1 MLIYNINII
10 KTIPI
15 MIIECISCSKKFE
28 LKDELLPPEGSKVR
42 CGACSEVWFF
52 HPKKALEENENL
64 DQDMSF
70 SSKTDSTES
79 EVEKYQTP
87 LEKDDQDIND
97 NSMPQEEINKDE
109 VSDFKIFGNDTTEL
123 PEKEEMD
130 QNLNDLVLDR
140 GKNKSFLS
148 KFFKKKDRISDAKK
162 FFKKKDQKDED
173 EREKA
178 QKPNHQF
185 RRLLIYLLFI
195 LLVLL
200 SIFLTPYRTHL
211 EMAYPSLSTFF
222 DFVSPIYDKFMSY
235 LIL

>member
-1 MLIYNINII
+1 
-10 KTIPI
+10 

-52 HPKKALEENENL
+52 HPKKYLEENENL
-64 DQDMSF
+64 NQDTSF
-70 SSKTDSTES
+70 LSNTDS
-79 EVEKYQTP
+79 EVENYQTP
-87 LEKDDQDIND
+87 LEKEDQDIND
-97 NSMPQEEINKDE
+97 SVSQKEINKDE

-148 KFFKKKDRISDAKK
+148 KIFKKKDRIYEAKK
-162 FFKKKDQKDED
+162 FFVKKDKKEDEKRKKDQN
-173 EREKA
+173 
-178 QKPNHQF
+178 PNHQF
-185 RRLLIYLLFI
+185 RRLLMYLLFV

-222 DFVSPIYDKFMSY
+222 DFVSPIYNKFISY
-235 LIL
+235 LTL

>member
-1 MLIYNINII
+1 
-10 KTIPI
+10 

-52 HPKKALEENENL
+52 HPKKSLEENENL
-64 DQDMSF
+64 SQDTSF
-70 SSKTDSTES
+70 LSNTDS
-79 EVEKYQTP
+79 EVENYQTP
-87 LEKDDQDIND
+87 LEKEDQDIND
-97 NSMPQEEINKDE
+97 SVSQDEINKDE

-130 QNLNDLVLDR
+130 QNLNNLVLDR

-148 KFFKKKDRISDAKK
+148 KIFKKKDRISEAKK
-162 FFKKKDQKDED
+162 FFVKKDKKDD
-173 EREKA
+173 EKREKA

-185 RRLLIYLLFI
+185 RRLLIYLLFV

-211 EMAYPSLSTFF
+211 EMAYPSLTTFF

>member
-1 MLIYNINII
+1 
-10 KTIPI
+10 

-52 HPKKALEENENL
+52 HPKKSLEENENL
-64 DQDMSF
+64 SQDTSF
-70 SSKTDSTES
+70 LSNTDS
-79 EVEKYQTP
+79 EVENYQTP
-87 LEKDDQDIND
+87 LEKEDQDIND
-97 NSMPQEEINKDE
+97 SVSQDEINKDE

-130 QNLNDLVLDR
+130 QNLNNLVLDR

-148 KFFKKKDRISDAKK
+148 KILKKKDRISEAKK
-162 FFKKKDQKDED
+162 FFVKKDKKNDEK
-173 EREKA
+173 RKKA

-185 RRLLIYLLFI
+185 RRLLIYLLFV

-211 EMAYPSLSTFF
+211 EMAYPSLTTFF

>member
-1 MLIYNINII
+1 
-10 KTIPI
+10 

-52 HPKKALEENENL
+52 HPKKSLEENENL
-64 DQDMSF
+64 SQDTSF
-70 SSKTDSTES
+70 LSNTDS
-79 EVEKYQTP
+79 EVENYQTP
-87 LEKDDQDIND
+87 LEKEDQDIND
-97 NSMPQEEINKDE
+97 SVSQDEINKDE

-130 QNLNDLVLDR
+130 QNLNNLVLDR

-162 FFKKKDQKDED
+162 FFKKKDQKNEE
-173 EREKA
+173 ERIKA

-185 RRLLIYLLFI
+185 RRLLMYLLFV

>member
-52 HPKKALEENENL
+52 HPEKASEENEKSN
-64 DQDMSF
+64 QDMSF
-70 SSKTDSTES
+70 LVNNNS
-79 EVEKYQTP
+79 EVEKNQTL
-87 LEKDDQDIND
+87 LEKEDQDIND
-97 NSMPQEEINKDE
+97 STSQEEINKKE

-123 PEKEEMD
+123 PKKEEMD
-130 QNLNDLVLDR
+130 QNLNNLVLDR
-140 GKNKSFLS
+140 KKNQNFLS
-148 KFFKKKDRISDAKK
+148 NFFKKKDRISEAKT
-162 FFKKKDQKDED
+162 FFKKKDKKEEKKRIKD
-173 EREKA
+173 KN
-178 QKPNHQF
+178 PNYQF
-185 RRLLIYLLFI
+185 RRLLIYLLFV
-195 LLVLL
+195 LLVVL
-200 SIFLTPYRTHL
+200 SIFLTPYRTEV

-235 LIL
+235 LTL

>member
-1 MLIYNINII
+1 
-10 KTIPI
+10 

-52 HPKKALEENENL
+52 HPKKSLEENENL
-64 DQDMSF
+64 SQDTSF
-70 SSKTDSTES
+70 LSNTDSD
-79 EVEKYQTP
+79 VENYQTP
-87 LEKDDQDIND
+87 LEKEDQDIND
-97 NSMPQEEINKDE
+97 SVSQDEINKDE

-130 QNLNDLVLDR
+130 QNLNNLVLDR

-148 KFFKKKDRISDAKK
+148 KILKKKDRISEAKL
-162 FFKKKDQKDED
+162 FFKKKDKKDD
-173 EREKA
+173 EKRKKA

-185 RRLLIYLLFI
+185 RRLLIYLLFV

-211 EMAYPSLSTFF
+211 EMAYPSLTTFF
-222 DFVSPIYDKFMSY
+222 DFVSPIYDKFISY
-235 LIL
+235 LVL

>member
-70 SSKTDSTES
+70 SSNTDSTDS

-97 NSMPQEEINKDE
+97 NSMPQEEINEDE
-109 VSDFKIFGNDTTEL
+109 VGNFKIFGNDTTEL

-130 QNLNDLVLDR
+130 QNLNNLVLDR

-148 KFFKKKDRISDAKK
+148 KLFKKKDRISEAKT

-178 QKPNHQF
+178 KKPNYQF
-185 RRLLIYLLFI
+185 RRLLIYLLFV
-195 LLVLL
+195 LLFLL
-200 SIFLTPYRTHL
+200 SIFLIPYRTHL
-211 EMAYPSLSTFF
+211 EMAYPSLSIYF
-222 DFVSPIYDKFMSY
+222 DVVSPIYNKFISY

>member
-1 MLIYNINII
+1 
-10 KTIPI
+10 

-52 HPKKALEENENL
+52 HPKKSLEENENL
-64 DQDMSF
+64 SQDTSF
-70 SSKTDSTES
+70 LSNTDS
-79 EVEKYQTP
+79 EVENYQTP
-87 LEKDDQDIND
+87 LEKEDQDIND
-97 NSMPQEEINKDE
+97 SVSQDEINKDE

-130 QNLNDLVLDR
+130 QNLNNFVLDR
-140 GKNKSFLS
+140 SKNKSFLS
-148 KFFKKKDRISDAKK
+148 KIFKKKDRISEAKK
-162 FFKKKDQKDED
+162 FFVKKDKKDD
-173 EREKA
+173 EKRKKA

-185 RRLLIYLLFI
+185 RRLLIYLLFV

-211 EMAYPSLSTFF
+211 EMAYPSLTTFF
-222 DFVSPIYDKFMSY
+222 DFVSPIYDKFISY
-235 LIL
+235 LVL

>member
-1 MLIYNINII
+1 
-10 KTIPI
+10 

-52 HPKKALEENENL
+52 HPKKSLEENENL
-64 DQDMSF
+64 SQDTSF
-70 SSKTDSTES
+70 LSNTDS
-79 EVEKYQTP
+79 EVENYQTP
-87 LEKDDQDIND
+87 LEKEDQDIND
-97 NSMPQEEINKDE
+97 SVSQDEINKDE

-130 QNLNDLVLDR
+130 QNLNNLVLDR

-148 KFFKKKDRISDAKK
+148 KILKKKDRISEAKL
-162 FFKKKDQKDED
+162 FFKKKDKKDD
-173 EREKA
+173 EKRKKA

-185 RRLLIYLLFI
+185 RRLLIYLLFV

-211 EMAYPSLSTFF
+211 EMAYPSLTTFF
-222 DFVSPIYDKFMSY
+222 DFVGPIYDKFISY
-235 LIL
+235 LVL

>member
-1 MLIYNINII
+1 
-10 KTIPI
+10 

-52 HPKKALEENENL
+52 HPKKSLEENENL
-64 DQDMSF
+64 SQDTSF
-70 SSKTDSTES
+70 LSNTDS
-79 EVEKYQTP
+79 EVENYQTP
-87 LEKDDQDIND
+87 LEKEDQDIND
-97 NSMPQEEINKDE
+97 SVSQDEINKDE

-130 QNLNDLVLDR
+130 QNLNNLVLDR

-148 KFFKKKDRISDAKK
+148 KILKKKDRISEAKL
-162 FFKKKDQKDED
+162 FFKKKDKKDD
-173 EREKA
+173 EKRKKA

-185 RRLLIYLLFI
+185 RRLLIYLLFV

-211 EMAYPSLSTFF
+211 EMAYPSLTTFF
-222 DFVSPIYDKFMSY
+222 DFVGPIYDKFMSY

>member
-1 MLIYNINII
+1 
-10 KTIPI
+10 

-52 HPKKALEENENL
+52 HPKKSLEENENL
-64 DQDMSF
+64 SQDTSF
-70 SSKTDSTES
+70 LSNTDS
-79 EVEKYQTP
+79 EVENYQTP
-87 LEKDDQDIND
+87 LEKEDQDIND
-97 NSMPQEEINKDE
+97 SVSQDEINKDE

-148 KFFKKKDRISDAKK
+148 KIFKKKDRISEAKK
-162 FFKKKDQKDED
+162 FFVKKDKKEDEKRKKDQN
-173 EREKA
+173 
-178 QKPNHQF
+178 PNHQF
-185 RRLLIYLLFI
+185 RRLLIYLLFV

-222 DFVSPIYDKFMSY
+222 DFVSPIHDKFMSY
-235 LIL
+235 LTL